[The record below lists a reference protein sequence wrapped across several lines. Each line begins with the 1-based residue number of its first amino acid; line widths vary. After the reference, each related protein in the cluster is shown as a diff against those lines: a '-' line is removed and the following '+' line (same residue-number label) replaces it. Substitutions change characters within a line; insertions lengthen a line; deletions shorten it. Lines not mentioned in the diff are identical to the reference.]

1 MFLPNPT
8 LQVVKNVSSNVNF
21 KKLEVDGDIII
32 ENDWNRGN
40 FETLV
45 NDIIYKVGEKF

>member
-8 LQVVKNVSSNVNF
+8 LKVVKNVSSNVSF

-32 ENDWNRGN
+32 ESYLNQDN
-40 FETLV
+40 FEALLK
-45 NDIIYKVGEKF
+45 DLIYKARNDF